1 MRSIGYN
8 KISFALTEII
18 QSNDHSI
25 EHMTRFVSL
34 YSLLRLIDRSSSHK
48 SLFVILKSCNFPINR
63 ILEHIHKFM
72 RN

>member
-34 YSLLRLIDRSSSHK
+34 YSLLRLIDRSSTNH
-48 SLFVILKSCNFPINR
+48 SLRF
-63 ILEHIHKFM
+63 
-72 RN
+72 